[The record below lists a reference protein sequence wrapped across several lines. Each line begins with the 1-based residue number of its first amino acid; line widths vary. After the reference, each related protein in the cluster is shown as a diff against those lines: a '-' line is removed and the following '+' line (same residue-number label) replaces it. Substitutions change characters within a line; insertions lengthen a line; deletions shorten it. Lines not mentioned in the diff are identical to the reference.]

1 MKIVSKVKQPL
12 LIVPRIEPCNL
23 ICPGS
28 KHKFNLKVKIRR
40 YVGSRYLKV
49 QVLNINSEVKLLKY
63 SGTEVAEV
71 HNEIISQKHNNNK
84 VPTPTRFPIFMP
96 RKCL

>member
-1 MKIVSKVKQPL
+1 
-12 LIVPRIEPCNL
+12 L

-40 YVGSRYLKV
+40 YVVVGSRYLKV

-63 SGTEVAEV
+63 SGTKVAEV
-71 HNEIISQKHNNNK
+71 
-84 VPTPTRFPIFMP
+84 PT
-96 RKCL
+96 